1 MDVTRETDDEQR
13 RLWNGPAGRAWV
25 DAQELL
31 DRVLKPFEDLL
42 VEAVSDRGG
51 SRVLDVG
58 CGTGGTTLAVARQL
72 GANARCTGIDI
83 SHQMIAAA
91 RARAEREGTPA
102 SFIAADAQI
111 HSFEPASFDTIMSRF
126 GVMFFT
132 DSVRA
137 FANLRRAA
145 SEGAALRFVAFRSAA
160 ENPFMTTA
168 ERAAAPL
175 LPKLPARRPDAPG
188 QFAFGDQRR
197 VHSILQESGWSEI
210 DIRPIDVACT
220 QSEADLVRYVE
231 KLGPVGLI
239 LQEADAATRRHVV
252 ETVRAAFEPYVHGG
266 EVRFA
271 AACWMVSARVP
282 AASAEPKEVARV

>member
-1 MDVTRETDDEQR
+1 MDVTHEIDDEQR

-51 SRVLDVG
+51 RRVLDVG

-197 VHSILQESGWSEI
+197 VHSILHESGWSEI

-220 QSEADLVRYVE
+220 QSETDLVQYVE

-239 LQEADAATRRHVV
+239 LQADAATRRQVV
-252 ETVRAAFEPYVHGG
+252 ETVRAAFDPYVHGG
-266 EVRFA
+266 EVRFT
-271 AACWMVSARVP
+271 AACWMVG